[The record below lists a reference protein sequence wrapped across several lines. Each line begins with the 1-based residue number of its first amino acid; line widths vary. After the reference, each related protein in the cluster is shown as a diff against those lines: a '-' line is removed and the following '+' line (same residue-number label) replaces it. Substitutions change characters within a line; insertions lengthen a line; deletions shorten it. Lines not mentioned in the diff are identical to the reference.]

1 MRPCSNSFRP
11 ALPTPTA
18 ALMVLLVALVGLNTG
33 VRGAL
38 ASPLTQNF
46 LIGFNAEAS
55 HFAFVTYQTS
65 DVEQTGSAVLYV
77 LELAGDRYVG
87 GTPRG
92 YGGMQLDAAGDII
105 SNTEDGVA
113 ALRAALTKPGSPLT
127 RFGIELGNYRPLYL
141 HAPGEV
147 AAEAPAKAQAL
158 IVDAPGRASGD
169 VVLEIESFDLPGEG
183 LGDGLSCRDILGNAE
198 AQGYALTLRRDQ
210 GAVRQIH
217 RDRSLPRSRRCPTHY
232 GIAAL
237 VLPFDSPAASAP
249 VAVAVIRYSFPG
261 FEGPGIGYLALPVP
275 LE

>member
-1 MRPCSNSFRP
+1 MRPLSNRLRA
-11 ALPTPTA
+11 ALPNPTA
-18 ALMVLLVALVGLNTG
+18 ALAVLLTALGGLSSG
-33 VRGAL
+33 VTAAL
-38 ASPLTQNF
+38 ASPLTQSF
-46 LIGFNAEAS
+46 LIGFNEEAS

-65 DVEQTGSAVLYV
+65 EVEQTGSAVLYV
-77 LELAGDRYVG
+77 LELEGDRYVG

-113 ALRAALTKPGSPLT
+113 ALRAALTEPGSPLT

-147 AAEAPAKAQAL
+147 GAEAPAKAQAL
-158 IVDAPGRASGD
+158 IVDVPGRASGD
-169 VVLEIESFDLPGEG
+169 VVLAIESFDLPGAG

-198 AQGYALTLRRDQ
+198 ARGYALTLRRDQ
-210 GAVRQIH
+210 GAVRQVH

-237 VLPFDSPAASAP
+237 VLPFDSPGATSAD
-249 VAVAVIRYSFPG
+249 AVAVIRYSFPG
-261 FEGPGIGYLALPVP
+261 FEGPGMGYLALPVP

>member
-1 MRPCSNSFRP
+1 M
-11 ALPTPTA
+11 
-18 ALMVLLVALVGLNTG
+18 LMVLLTALGGLNTSTPA
-33 VRGAL
+33 AL
-38 ASPLTQNF
+38 ASPLTQSF
-46 LIGFNAEAS
+46 LIGFNEEAS

-87 GTPRG
+87 DTPRG

-113 ALRAALTKPGSPLT
+113 ALRAALTEPRSPLT
-127 RFGIELGNYRPLYL
+127 RFGIELGNYRPLYP

-158 IVDAPGRASGD
+158 IVDVPGRASGD
-169 VVLEIESFDLPGEG
+169 VVLEIDSFDLPGAG

-198 AQGYALTLRRDQ
+198 ARGYALTLRRDQ
-210 GAVRQIH
+210 GAVRQVH
-217 RDRSLPRSRRCPTHY
+217 RDRSLPRSRRCPAHY

-237 VLPFDSPAASAP
+237 VLPFDRPGATSAN
-249 VAVAVIRYSFPG
+249 AVAVIRYSFPG
-261 FEGPGIGYLALPVP
+261 FEGPGMGYLALPVP